1 MNRIDIDLTAK
12 KIYMVDD
19 IAKILNI
26 SQNTAYK
33 LVKSNVFKSV
43 KIGSQYRISKKSFD
57 YWLNGGGENGDS

>member
-1 MNRIDIDLTAK
+1 MNRNDIDLTAK
-12 KIYMVDD
+12 KIYMVAD

-43 KIGSQYRISKKSFD
+43 KIGSQYRILKKSFD
-57 YWLNGGGENGDS
+57 CWLNGGGKNGDS

>member
-1 MNRIDIDLTAK
+1 MNRNDIDLTAK

-43 KIGSQYRISKKSFD
+43 KIGSQYRISKKSVD
-57 YWLNGGGENGDS
+57 CWLNGGGKNGDS